1 MGNRR
6 SSTKG
11 CRRRV
16 GKNSRL
22 SSKVGTSREMRVHGS
37 VIWTSLRKGESMTG
51 NAGWDVSL
59 LPPVSVVSVPFLR
72 PRSKVLNL
80 STQRNGQVLTFN
92 SQYKESLKNGIMH

>member
-1 MGNRR
+1 MGNGC

-11 CRRRV
+11 RRRRV
-16 GKNSRL
+16 RKNSRL

-59 LPPVSVVSVPFLR
+59 LPPVSIVSIPFLR

-80 STQRNGQVLTFN
+80 STHRNGQVLIFLST
-92 SQYKESLKNGIMH
+92 KRV

>member
-1 MGNRR
+1 MGNRC

-11 CRRRV
+11 CRRWV

-37 VIWTSLRKGESMTG
+37 VIWTSLRKGESVTG

-59 LPPVSVVSVPFLR
+59 LPPMSVVSVPLLW
-72 PRSKVLNL
+72 PRSKGLNL
-80 STQRNGQVLTFN
+80 TEVYMLLM
-92 SQYKESLKNGIMH
+92 EC